1 MKNDAMNLKER
12 NMGHTGKF
20 QGGKE
25 RGRWCDSNIII
36 KIKKSKNV
44 IKKFCG
50 WVFYRC
56 MYVHNVCGLCLWN

>member
-25 RGRWCDSNIII
+25 WGRWCDSNIII
-36 KIKKSKNV
+36 KIKKAK
-44 IKKFCG
+44 
-50 WVFYRC
+50 
-56 MYVHNVCGLCLWN
+56 M